1 MTAKRFQKIGWSP
14 RSTSC
19 IDGTYCDFILIGT
32 RFSNKLRTSDSKT
45 KCSTHRKTRNIFVV
59 MWQCV
64 RNCMCF
70 VKHHLFRKS
79 CGLGSRCLQWCMAFI
94 SVVSTLSAAKLPRH
108 PIDLLGSNIRN
119 PGAVRVWSTVEV
131 YFFRSIRYFRKIKYC
146 WMGCMNENCSE
157 FWTVSSI

>member
-1 MTAKRFQKIGWSP
+1 MNCREEEEKKTCLTYSQYPNGYSKREKHVSSRCQPSAFKKLVGHPAPLAASTAHTVTSSSLEHASP
-14 RSTSC
+14 TSWEHL
-19 IDGTYCDFILIGT
+19 ILKKM
-32 RFSNKLRTSDSKT
+32 FK
-45 KCSTHRKTRNIFVV
+45 HRKTRNSFVV

-119 PGAVRVWSTVEV
+119 PGAVRVWSTAKRGV
-131 YFFRSIRYFRKIKYC
+131 
-146 WMGCMNENCSE
+146 
-157 FWTVSSI
+157 